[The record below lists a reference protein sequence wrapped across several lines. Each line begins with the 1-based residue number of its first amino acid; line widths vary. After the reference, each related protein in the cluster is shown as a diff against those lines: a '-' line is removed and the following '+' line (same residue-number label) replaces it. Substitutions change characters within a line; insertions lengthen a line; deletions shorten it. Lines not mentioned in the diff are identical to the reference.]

1 MLEVGSE
8 FHREDDLKVWSLE
21 SGVLSPEKTWTAIR
35 IPTPQSLSGKEVL
48 SSHSHRGFS
57 PVIQLPNRIEEPF
70 QRFLVGSL
78 SNGEVEFWKEVLSS
92 HSHRGFSPVIQL
104 PNRIEEPFQRFL
116 VGSLSNGEVEFW
128 ALMKCG
134 GKVFAQ
140 ERASATKKTV
150 ETVRGC
156 SSGPGHAL

>member
-1 MLEVGSE
+1 VLEVGSE

-48 SSHSHRGFS
+48 SSHSHRSFS
-57 PVIQLPNRIEEPF
+57 PVIP
-70 QRFLVGSL
+70 
-78 SNGEVEFWKEVLSS
+78 
-92 HSHRGFSPVIQL
+92 L

-150 ETVRGC
+150 ETVRGF
-156 SSGPGHAL
+156 SSGPGHRAKATV